1 MFSFLQRNA
10 KSFQLHAPAPGNVL
24 PLANVPD
31 AAFAGNL
38 LGEGFAVEPEG
49 HQIFSPC
56 DGTIALIAP
65 TKHAIALIT
74 ENGLEILVHVGLDTV
89 ELNGEGFE
97 IHVQVAQ
104 KVNKGEL
111 LLSFDPRV
119 LTAHNKSS
127 ITPVV
132 VTNSASKVQKAVFST
147 NADAK
152 APCCLTLE

>member
-49 HQIFSPC
+49 HQ
-56 DGTIALIAP
+56 
-65 TKHAIALIT
+65 
-74 ENGLEILVHVGLDTV
+74 
-89 ELNGEGFE
+89 

-152 APCCLTLE
+152 APCCLTLK